1 MRTTL
6 DIESDVLLAVKEI
19 AAKEKTTAGVVISRL
34 ARSGL
39 AGAGQRSPSSTAL
52 RNGVPVI
59 KGTGHI
65 ITLAHIQSIMDEEG
79 I

>member
-6 DIESDVLLAVKEI
+6 DIEADVLQAAKEI
-19 AAKEKTTAGVVISRL
+19 AAKERTTAGAVISRL
-34 ARSGL
+34 AREGLMGPSG
-39 AGAGQRSPSSTAL
+39 SSGGEVM

-59 KGTGHI
+59 KGTGNVISLEHVQ
-65 ITLAHIQSIMDEEG
+65 TLMDEEA

>member
-6 DIESDVLLAVKEI
+6 DIEADVLQAAKEI
-19 AAKEKTTAGVVISRL
+19 AAKERTTAGAVISRL
-34 ARSGL
+34 VREGLMGPSGS
-39 AGAGQRSPSSTAL
+39 GGGEVT

-59 KGTGHI
+59 KGTGNV
-65 ITLAHIQSIMDEEG
+65 ITLEHVQRLLDEEG